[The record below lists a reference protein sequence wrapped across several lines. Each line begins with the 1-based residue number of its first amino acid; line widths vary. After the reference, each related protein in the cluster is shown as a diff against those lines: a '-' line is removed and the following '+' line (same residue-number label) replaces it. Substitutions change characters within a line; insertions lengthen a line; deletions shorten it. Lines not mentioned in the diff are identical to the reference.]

1 MGANN
6 GRLGQLGESAACEYL
21 ISSGH
26 VILERNYRCPYG
38 EIDII
43 SLEGDRTV
51 FTEVK
56 TRSVLPQSSKY
67 GRASSAIT
75 KTKKENF
82 ILTAKC
88 YQKDNP
94 SSLRCRIDVI
104 EVYIKGNEKPVIKHI
119 KSAFHG

>member
-1 MGANN
+1 MSASSS
-6 GRLGQLGESAACEYL
+6 RLGKMGESAACEYL
-21 ISSGH
+21 LSIGH
-26 VILERNYRCPYG
+26 VILERNYRTPYG

-67 GRASSAIT
+67 GRASSAVT
-75 KTKKENF
+75 KIKKENF
-82 ILTAKC
+82 TLTAKC

-104 EVYIKGNEKPVIKHI
+104 EVYIVGNEKPVIKHI
-119 KSAFHG
+119 RSAF

>member
-1 MGANN
+1 MSVSSS
-6 GRLGQLGESAACEYL
+6 RLGQAGESAACEYL
-21 ISSGH
+21 LSIGH
-26 VILERNYRCPYG
+26 VILERNYRSPYG

-56 TRSVLPQSSKY
+56 TRSLLPQSSKY
-67 GRASSAIT
+67 GRASSAVT
-75 KTKKENF
+75 KTKKEKF
-82 ILTAKC
+82 TLTAKC

-104 EVYIKGNEKPVIKHI
+104 EVYIVGNEKPVIKHI
-119 KSAFHG
+119 KSAF